1 LSENTLFGIY
11 NAKLYVD
18 YKIDLKRVIRKIVD
32 FICFSPTDKYFNQLT
47 SKVCDEMSRD
57 YHFEIYKALG
67 SFIKK
72 S

>member
-11 NAKLYVD
+11 NAELYID
-18 YKIDLKRVIRKIVD
+18 YKIDLKKVIREIVD
-32 FICFSPTDKYFNQLT
+32 FICFAPTDKYFNELT
-47 SKVCDEMSRD
+47 SKVCDGMSRD
-57 YHFEIYKALG
+57 DYFETYKALG